1 MRPALVLPAA
11 LEVADEIVR
20 DVRTPPNATEAGRAL
35 GLEDVCITLPVSP
48 FLKGREGADRC
59 LYVAPTGYWQVCPSL
74 HRRPVPMG
82 SRALTMCAHP
92 LTFCVCY
99 AGGCGYTQPA
109 PSHQLPPPPPPS
121 PLRGSWSGGGGVWVP
136 PPLAARCTRRSYGEV
151 GRWLFPSATQS
162 DCPSRTLLLV
172 FCQYGW
178 VAPWFCFRG
187 HCVSL
192 VCRFGRHGRGSYD
205 RTTGVGPVTAARLCM
220 VLALLRCIGLQ
231 YESM

>member
-1 MRPALVLPAA
+1 MRSGEVACCSPTSPAA
-11 LEVADEIVR
+11 AFYFYALSAGALL
-20 DVRTPPNATEAGRAL
+20 PPEPPSSVN
-35 GLEDVCITLPVSP
+35 V
-48 FLKGREGADRC
+48 DRC
-59 LYVAPTGYWQVCPSL
+59 AR
-74 HRRPVPMG
+74 RRPPDPNG
-82 SRALTMCAHP
+82 YGIGALTMCAHP